1 MICKDDW
8 LANGSHSLP
17 RYILVKDYKG
27 ELFQVEILNLRHYL
41 EKESDIVSRLKKW
54 DSLLKGKESLEPK
67 PSFVL

>member
-1 MICKDDW
+1 
-8 LANGSHSLP
+8 
-17 RYILVKDYKG
+17 
-27 ELFQVEILNLRHYL
+27 VEILNLRHYL